1 MKQTGKSCFHQVV
14 IKEEVMSSFKTR
26 CPSCGGL
33 NRVPN
38 ERVAEAA
45 SCGKCKNALFD
56 GAPVE
61 GTIDNFSAL
70 LESDTPVV
78 VDFWGPWCNPCVGFA
93 PVFSD
98 VAQEQTGNARFV
110 KIDTEAQQQLA
121 AQFGIRSI
129 PTIMVFK
136 NGQRVD
142 MINGA
147 LPKTQFDRWLNQ
159 ALNK

>member
-1 MKQTGKSCFHQVV
+1 
-14 IKEEVMSSFKTR
+14 MSSFKTR

-56 GAPVE
+56 GAPIE
-61 GTIDNFSAL
+61 GTVDNFSAL
-70 LESDTPVV
+70 LESNTPVV
-78 VDFWGPWCNPCVGFA
+78 VDFWAPWCNPCVGFA
-93 PVFSD
+93 SVFSD

-147 LPKTQFDRWLNQ
+147 LPKTEFDQWLNQ
-159 ALNK
+159 ALSK

>member
-1 MKQTGKSCFHQVV
+1 MTTFN
-14 IKEEVMSSFKTR
+14 TR
-26 CPSCGGL
+26 CPSCNGV
-33 NRVPN
+33 NRVPS
-38 ERVAEAA
+38 ERISE
-45 SCGKCKNALFD
+45 SPTCGKCKNPLLD

-61 GTIDNFSAL
+61 GTSLNFQEL
-70 LESDTPVV
+70 MNSDQPVV
-78 VDFWGPWCNPCVGFA
+78 VDFWATWCNPCVGFA

-98 VAQEQTGNARFV
+98 VAKERQGQIRFV

-121 AQFGIRSI
+121 AQFQIRSI

-147 LPKTQFDRWLNQ
+147 LPKSQFDQWLNQ
-159 ALNK
+159 AITK

>member
-1 MKQTGKSCFHQVV
+1 
-14 IKEEVMSSFKTR
+14 MSSFKTR

-56 GAPVE
+56 GSPVE

-70 LESDTPVV
+70 LESNTPVV
-78 VDFWGPWCNPCVGFA
+78 VDFWAPWCNPCVGFA
-93 PVFSD
+93 PVFED
-98 VAQEQTGNARFV
+98 VAQEKTGNARFV

-147 LPKTQFDRWLNQ
+147 LPKTQFDQWLNQ
-159 ALNK
+159 ALSK